1 MAGGALRTLLNRL
14 GKGERKVAAV
24 FGCLPEECH
33 AAVLHLRHGAPEIP
47 IWLFSNSTPFPE
59 TAELCERVH
68 VSRGPALLL
77 LEAQAALRPDSSPP
91 SWPMPLETHRA
102 SFAERVPCRCWLD

>member
-1 MAGGALRTLLNRL
+1 MRSGPVRAVLGRL
-14 GKGERKVAAV
+14 GKSERKVAAV
-24 FGCLPEECH
+24 FGGTPEECH

-68 VSRGPALLL
+68 VSRGSAALL

-91 SWPMPLETHRA
+91 S
-102 SFAERVPCRCWLD
+102 